1 MKATV
6 SSSTLSGALGL
17 VSRAVSPRSTLPVL
31 SNVLLETGVDGLRV
45 TATNL
50 DLTITVVVPATV
62 LEEGRITVPARL
74 LGEFVSSLGDAPC
87 TMELEPT
94 TQVLKLTGG
103 VHRANVHGIDA
114 VEFPP
119 LPARD
124 TETSIEV
131 DAAIAAERDHADGDG
146 RKLRRGFT
154 GAHRCPAAD

>member
-31 SNVLLETGVDGLRV
+31 SNVLLETGPDGLRV

-103 VHRANVHGIDA
+103 VHRANVHGIAA
-114 VEFPP
+114 VEFPR
-119 LPARD
+119 LPTLD
-124 TETSIEV
+124 TVISIVVDSTTFRTSV
-131 DAAIAAERDHADGDG
+131 
-146 RKLRRGFT
+146 
-154 GAHRCPAAD
+154 